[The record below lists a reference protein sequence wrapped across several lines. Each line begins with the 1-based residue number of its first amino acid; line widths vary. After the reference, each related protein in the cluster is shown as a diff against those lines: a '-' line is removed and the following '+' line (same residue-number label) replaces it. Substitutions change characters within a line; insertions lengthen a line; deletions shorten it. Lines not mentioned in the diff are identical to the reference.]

1 MVVLVFGVYLFL
13 AVRAQPEPPE
23 IARSRADQLPRAA
36 RRAEP
41 LVQSAPELGDTP
53 AEALPPSSDRPPP
66 VPLMRSGDPPPE
78 AVAGSGAEAE
88 ISPLKLNEIMK
99 QANLAYDRGEFDQAK
114 AIAGKV
120 LDKDPTN
127 ARMLR
132 VVVSASCIEGEAGPA
147 QANFAKLPPDDQEQM
162 RIRCARYGI
171 TFP

>member
-23 IARSRADQLPRAA
+23 IARSKTDQLPRSA
-36 RRAEP
+36 RAES

-53 AEALPPSSDRPPP
+53 AEVQPASSDRPPP

-78 AVAGSGAEAE
+78 PAPGSGAEVE

-99 QANLAYDRGEFDQAK
+99 QANEAYDRGEFDEAK
-114 AIAGKV
+114 AIAGKM

-127 ARMLR
+127 VRMRR
-132 VVVSASCIEGEAGPA
+132 VMVSASCVEGDAATA
-147 QANFAKLPPDDQEQM
+147 QAHFGKLPPDDQEQM
-162 RIRCARYGI
+162 RIRCTRYGI